1 MTDKANRRKYERV
14 TDKCAR
20 LAVECETLAAQA
32 RRSNKAAE
40 QAILNAAANL
50 YDAAAMTRANR

>member
-1 MTDKANRRKYERV
+1 MTEAD
-14 TDKCAR
+14 T
-20 LAVECETLAAQA
+20 A
-32 RRSNKAAE
+32 RRCEELAEACEKLAGQSGGMAE